1 MQEEETAVALLP
13 MDLKYLSKGA
23 LRILAQDPGLDKAL
37 LNEILVQE
45 KDDPETVRCLIRNP
59 ALPDESFQK
68 VLNDLPEALRQEI
81 DARQKALVSIEG
93 QGLAEKK
100 PRSQDLKQADKG
112 QVAGEKPSLQQ
123 RIQRMG
129 PGDKISFALKGAK
142 EIRTLLIRDPNKEI
156 ALTVLKNPK
165 ITETEI
171 EFFAASTNVT
181 DDVHRE
187 IGRNREWC
195 KKYNVL
201 RALVFNPKTPVGVSL
216 EKLPYIK
223 EKDLQFLTKSK
234 NVPSAVSTTAKRMLA
249 NKKRKGK

>member
-1 MQEEETAVALLP
+1 MQEQETAVALLP

-23 LRILAQDPGLDKAL
+23 LRILAQDTGLDQTL
-37 LNEILVQE
+37 LEQILIQE

-68 VLNDLPEALRQEI
+68 VLNELPEDLREEV
-81 DARQKALVSIEG
+81 DARRKALVSIEG
-93 QGLAEKK
+93 QGLVEKK
-100 PRSQDLKQADKG
+100 HKSQHLP
-112 QVAGEKPSLQQ
+112 QVDINQGAGEKVSLQY
-123 RIQRMG
+123 RIQMMS
-129 PGDKISFALKGAK
+129 PGDKISFALKGSK
-142 EIRTLLIRDPNKEI
+142 EVRTLLIRDPNKEI

-171 EFFAASTNVT
+171 EYFAASTNVT
-181 DDVHRE
+181 EEVHRE
-187 IGRNREWC
+187 IGKNREWC

-223 EKDLQFLTKSK
+223 EKDLQFLSKSK
-234 NVPSAVSTTAKRMLA
+234 NVPSALSATAKRMLA
-249 NKKRKGK
+249 NKKRKSG